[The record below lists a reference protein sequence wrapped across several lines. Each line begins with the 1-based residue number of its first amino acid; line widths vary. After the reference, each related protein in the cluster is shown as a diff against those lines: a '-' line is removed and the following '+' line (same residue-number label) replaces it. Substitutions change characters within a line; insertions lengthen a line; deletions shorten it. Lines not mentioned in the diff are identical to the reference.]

1 MIRFNSDY
9 TEGCHP
15 AILQRL
21 AETNMEQTAGYG
33 EDEYCAQARELIR
46 KVCGDE
52 RVDVHFLVG
61 GTQTNVTVISA
72 ALKHYQGVITAKTGH
87 INVHETGALEACGH
101 KCLCIETPDGKLTAE
116 QIAAYTDAHFA
127 DESFEHMVQPKMVYI
142 SNPTEIGT
150 IYKKAE
156 LEAIYQVCKK
166 RGLYL
171 FMDGAR
177 LGYGLMC
184 KENDLTL
191 SDITANTDVF
201 YIGGTKVGALFGE
214 AVVIRNE
221 ELKKDFR
228 YNIKQRGGMLAKGRL
243 LGIQFLTLFE
253 ENRYFD
259 ISAHAARLAEKL
271 KDELIKMG
279 VKFYIDSP
287 TNQQFP
293 ILPDA
298 VLAELKKKYSF
309 AYQERMDE
317 THSAVRFCTCWATK
331 EENVDMLPYRRR
343 MQIVFQDPYASLDP
357 RMTIGDIVGEGI
369 DIHHLAENEKDRHD
383 KIIALLERVGLNSEH
398 ANRYCHE
405 FSGGQRQRVGIARA
419 LAVNPE
425 FIVCD
430 EPVSALDVS
439 IQAQVVNMFEDLQQE
454 MGLTYLF
461 IAHDLSVVKHISN
474 RIGVMYLGKMV
485 ELADSYELIAHSI
498 HPYTRSL
505 ISAIPV
511 ADPITARQSKRI
523 VLQGDVPS
531 PLNPPSGCR
540 FRTRCP
546 YADEQCANEVPE
558 FKEVSTGHWAAC
570 HHLDRVK

>member
-9 TEGCHP
+9 TEGCHT
-15 AILQRL
+15 AILEKL
-21 AETNMEQTAGYG
+21 VETNMEQTAGYG
-33 EDEYCAQARELIR
+33 EDEYCGQARELIR
-46 KVCGDE
+46 KACGDE

-279 VKFYIDSP
+279 VKFYINSP

-309 AYQERMDE
+309 AYQW
-317 THSAVRFCTCWATK
+317 C
-331 EENVDMLPYRRR
+331 
-343 MQIVFQDPYASLDP
+343 
-357 RMTIGDIVGEGI
+357 
-369 DIHHLAENEKDRHD
+369 
-383 KIIALLERVGLNSEH
+383 
-398 ANRYCHE
+398 
-405 FSGGQRQRVGIARA
+405 
-419 LAVNPE
+419 
-425 FIVCD
+425 
-430 EPVSALDVS
+430 
-439 IQAQVVNMFEDLQQE
+439 
-454 MGLTYLF
+454 
-461 IAHDLSVVKHISN
+461 
-474 RIGVMYLGKMV
+474 
-485 ELADSYELIAHSI
+485 
-498 HPYTRSL
+498 
-505 ISAIPV
+505 
-511 ADPITARQSKRI
+511 
-523 VLQGDVPS
+523 
-531 PLNPPSGCR
+531 
-540 FRTRCP
+540 
-546 YADEQCANEVPE
+546 
-558 FKEVSTGHWAAC
+558 
-570 HHLDRVK
+570 

>member
-9 TEGCHP
+9 TEGCHT
-15 AILQRL
+15 AILEKL
-21 AETNMEQTAGYG
+21 VETNMEQTAGYG
-33 EDEYCAQARELIR
+33 EDEYCGQARELIR
-46 KVCGDE
+46 KACGDE

-221 ELKKDFR
+221 ELKKDF
-228 YNIKQRGGMLAKGRL
+228 Q
-243 LGIQFLTLFE
+243 GIE
-253 ENRYFD
+253 ED
-259 ISAHAARLAEKL
+259 LEKL
-271 KDELIKMG
+271 QQ
-279 VKFYIDSP
+279 VIDSGK
-287 TNQQFP
+287 
-293 ILPDA
+293 IG
-298 VLAELKKKYSF
+298 LKKK
-309 AYQERMDE
+309 
-317 THSAVRFCTCWATK
+317 
-331 EENVDMLPYRRR
+331 EEWL
-343 MQIVFQDPYASLDP
+343 A
-357 RMTIGDIVGEGI
+357 IGIT
-369 DIHHLAENEKDRHD
+369 
-383 KIIALLERVGLNSEH
+383 
-398 ANRYCHE
+398 
-405 FSGGQRQRVGIARA
+405 
-419 LAVNPE
+419 
-425 FIVCD
+425 VC
-430 EPVSALDVS
+430 
-439 IQAQVVNMFEDLQQE
+439 
-454 MGLTYLF
+454 
-461 IAHDLSVVKHISN
+461 
-474 RIGVMYLGKMV
+474 
-485 ELADSYELIAHSI
+485 
-498 HPYTRSL
+498 
-505 ISAIPV
+505 AI
-511 ADPITARQSKRI
+511 
-523 VLQGDVPS
+523 L
-531 PLNPPSGCR
+531 
-540 FRTRCP
+540 
-546 YADEQCANEVPE
+546 ANEVDGMEWKTLIDGNREAPVLQYKNGIIDPMKLTWSRIKVGE
-558 FKEVSTGHWAAC
+558 SCNVIETYKSALTA
-570 HHLDRVK
+570 D

>member
-1 MIRFNSDY
+1 MRIAVIDDLKSDRQLLISRLNKLLSDNSINGEIYEFEKGIDFINASKQKAFEVAFMDIYIDKENGIEISKLLREFDKECILIFTTTSSDY
-9 TEGCHP
+9 ALEGFKVRAFDYLVKP
-15 AILQRL
+15 YTTDELKIAFTDILNRL
-21 AETNMEQTAGYG
+21 PSSDKYIEV
-33 EDEYCAQARELIR
+33 
-46 KVCGDE
+46 KVI
-52 RVDVHFLVG
+52 G

-87 INVHETGALEACGH
+87 INIHETGALEACGH

-156 LEAIYQVCKK
+156 LEAIYQVCKE

-191 SDITANTDVF
+191 SDITVNTDVF

-331 EENVDMLPYRRR
+331 EENVDML
-343 MQIVFQDPYASLDP
+343 
-357 RMTIGDIVGEGI
+357 
-369 DIHHLAENEKDRHD
+369 
-383 KIIALLERVGLNSEH
+383 
-398 ANRYCHE
+398 
-405 FSGGQRQRVGIARA
+405 
-419 LAVNPE
+419 
-425 FIVCD
+425 
-430 EPVSALDVS
+430 
-439 IQAQVVNMFEDLQQE
+439 
-454 MGLTYLF
+454 
-461 IAHDLSVVKHISN
+461 
-474 RIGVMYLGKMV
+474 
-485 ELADSYELIAHSI
+485 LADNQKL
-498 HPYTRSL
+498 L
-505 ISAIPV
+505 
-511 ADPITARQSKRI
+511 AR
-523 VLQGDVPS
+523 
-531 PLNPPSGCR
+531 
-540 FRTRCP
+540 
-546 YADEQCANEVPE
+546 
-558 FKEVSTGHWAAC
+558 
-570 HHLDRVK
+570 